1 MKDSLTRIA
10 NYLMMNASFQDDL
23 GIEKWDAY
31 CSLPIIPV
39 I

>member
-23 GIEKWDAY
+23 GIY